1 MSRIIAGSA
10 KGRRLE
16 TPKGDNTR
24 PTTDRTREGLF
35 SALLNWFGTVDA
47 ASTHH
52 LDGVAVLDLFAGSGA
67 IGLEAASRG
76 ARPVV
81 LVEAD
86 RATAALISGN
96 ARSIRVEVDV
106 RPVKAQFFV
115 ESTAQKFDLVIMDPP
130 YDVTTDAV
138 ELLLVGLVD
147 GPLAKRGLVV
157 VERSKRD
164 REPVWPEAFTDTWE
178 KRYGETVLYYGSVD

>member
-1 MSRIIAGSA
+1 MSRIIAGRA

-35 SALLNWFGTVDA
+35 SSLVNWFDTVDHD
-47 ASTHH
+47 SSQH
-52 LDGVAVLDLFAGSGA
+52 LSGCSVLDLFAGSGA

-76 ARPVV
+76 ANPVV

-86 RATAALISGN
+86 RVTAGLISAN
-96 ARSIRVEVDV
+96 ARAIRVDVDV
-106 RPVKAQFFV
+106 RAAKAQTFV
-115 ESTAQKFDLVIMDPP
+115 DGTDRSFDVVIMDPP
-130 YDVTTDAV
+130 YGVTTDEV
-138 ELLLVGLVD
+138 EKLLAS
-147 GPLAKRGLVV
+147 LARGVVAERGLVV

-164 REPVWPEAFTDTWE
+164 RAPVWPPAFTETWE

>member
-10 KGRRLE
+10 KGRKLE

-47 ASTHH
+47 DSAQH
-52 LDGVAVLDLFAGSGA
+52 LEGVAVLDLFAGSGA
-67 IGLEAASRG
+67 LGLEAASRG

-86 RATAALISGN
+86 RATAALVKAN
-96 ARSIRVEVDV
+96 ARAIRVEADV
-106 RPVKAQFFV
+106 RAVKAQFFV
-115 ESTAQKFDLVIMDPP
+115 KSATQQFDLVLMDPP
-130 YDVTTDAV
+130 YGVTTEAV
-138 ELLLVGLVD
+138 ELLLADLAEGV
-147 GPLAKRGLVV
+147 LAKRGLVV
-157 VERSKRD
+157 VERSKRE
-164 REPVWPEAFTDTWE
+164 REPVWPDVFTDTWE